1 MITTPTDGHPL
12 DLTIS
17 GVDKSFGPVHV
28 LRNLSI
34 AIPDGQFVTLLGPSG
49 CGKTTLLRIIAG
61 FELPDR
67 GAVSLGGVD
76 LLALPAHKRPVNTV
90 FQSYALF
97 PHLRC
102 EDNVAFGLKS
112 RRLPSADITRRVREA
127 METMRITEL
136 ARRYPHELSGGQ
148 RQRVALARALV
159 NEPEVLLLDE
169 PMSALDAKLRH
180 EVQGELKRIQRQYQ
194 ITFILVTH
202 DQDEAIAVSDR
213 ILIMQDGGIAQ
224 DGTPEEVYER
234 PVSRFVAEFM
244 GSANL
249 LTARCAQAPLALC
262 SFGQL
267 HLPAPAPWS
276 DGHLAIRPEDIE
288 VRDAEPV
295 VNGVRGRIAERLF
308 RGDHWELQVAVG
320 TDTKLRVTTEP
331 DQHHSEGQEVWLELP
346 PDDLLVLRD

>member
-1 MITTPTDGHPL
+1 MLATPADRPL
-12 DLTIS
+12 DLAIRK
-17 GVDKSFGPVHV
+17 VEKSFGPVHV
-28 LRNLSI
+28 LRGMSI
-34 AIPDGQFVTLLGPSG
+34 DIPDGQFVTLLGPSG

-67 GAVSLGGVD
+67 GEVHLGGVD

-112 RRLPSADITRRVREA
+112 RRLPSADISRRVREA
-127 METMRITEL
+127 METMRITDL
-136 ARRYPHELSGGQ
+136 ARRFPHELSGGQ

-169 PMSALDAKLRH
+169 PMSALDAKLRK
-180 EVQGELKRIQRQYQ
+180 EVQGELKRIQRKYQ

-213 ILIMQDGGIAQ
+213 ILIMQEGRIAQ

-249 LTARCAQAPLALC
+249 LTARCQGRPEAEC
-262 SFGQL
+262 GFGPL

-276 DGHLAIRPEDIE
+276 EGHLAIRPEDIE
-288 VRDAEPV
+288 VREAQPA
-295 VNGVRGRIAERLF
+295 VNGVHGRIAERLF
-308 RGDHWELQVAVG
+308 RGDHWELQVAVAG
-320 TDTKLRVTTEP
+320 DVRLRVIAEP